1 MRAGVFFFFGMRY
14 NRYNG
19 SGTSGAELEDVRKK
33 RMKIMVIDGNS
44 ILNRAYFGIRNLS
57 NHEGT
62 PTNAV
67 YGFLSTLF
75 KQEDEEKPDRIVVCF
90 DVKEKTFRHKKF
102 DFYKATR
109 KPMEENLAVQL
120 PIIKEVL
127 DALGI
132 VRCEMA
138 GYEADDLLGTISR
151 RANEHGDECVVLT
164 GDRDSLQ
171 LAGGGTVVRLVKS
184 SQGKTTYTS
193 YTTEKFREEYGFDP
207 IRLIDLKSLMGDSSD
222 NIPGVK
228 GVGEKSAMQL
238 LHDFGSLDGIYEH
251 IDDERIKKGVRTKLQ
266 ADEQGARDSYWLA
279 TIDRNVPL
287 ELDVAHLPEQKI
299 DREALYSL
307 LTRLEFDQ
315 FIRKLG
321 LTEGGEAAAPRL
333 PALER
338 CTIASAFEA
347 FGLIDSLTEADRVF
361 VLAGKT
367 LGALCLLS
375 GDTAYFLYA
384 DDMGDAWNDV
394 IARLF
399 DGSVNLALH
408 DAKDIIKNLLLRGI
422 DPRGITF
429 DTALAAY
436 LIDPAQS
443 SYDLPRLAL
452 ACVNEMLPA
461 LDLDDPAALSP
472 LGGREETGRS
482 AAQYLAAM
490 REIFREMNDKIEQ
503 FGMRKLYYEI
513 ELPLERVLAEME
525 NAGCAV
531 APDALRTFGERLETR
546 IRDLVD
552 QIYLDAGAEF
562 NLNSTRQ
569 LGEILF
575 ERLGLPAPK
584 KTKTGYSTSAEVL
597 ERLRDDHPIIA
608 HILEYRRLTKL
619 KSTYVDGL
627 LAVADPKDNRIH
639 THFQQMVTA
648 TGRLSSTD
656 PNLQNIPV
664 RTELGRELRRMFVA
678 PDKDHILIDADYS
691 QIELRVL
698 AHISGDR
705 HMIGAFRTGQD
716 IHAATASK
724 VYHLPIE
731 EITSAM
737 RSSCKAVNFGI
748 VYGISDFSLAQ
759 DIGVS
764 RKEAAAFIRS
774 YLDSYPGVENYMETI
789 KETAREQ
796 GYVTTLFGRRRA
808 LPDINSKNFNVRSAA
823 ERIAM
828 NTPIQGTA
836 ADIIKIAMVR
846 VRDRLRREGLESH
859 LILQVHDELII
870 EAPLKEKD
878 IAVRILTEEMENAF
892 QMDAPLVAEAKSGM
906 SWYDAK

>member
-1 MRAGVFFFFGMRY
+1 
-14 NRYNG
+14 
-19 SGTSGAELEDVRKK
+19 
-33 RMKIMVIDGNS
+33 MKIMVIDGNS
-44 ILNRAYFGIRNLS
+44 IINRAYHGIRPLS

-75 KQEDEEKPDRIVVCF
+75 KQQDEERPDRTVVCF
-90 DVKEKTFRHKKF
+90 DVKEKTFRHLKF
-102 DFYKATR
+102 DTYKATR
-109 KPMEENLAVQL
+109 KPMDEELAVQM
-120 PIIKEVL
+120 PIVKEVL

-132 VRCEMA
+132 VRCELA

-151 RANEHGDECVVLT
+151 RANENGDECVILT

-171 LAGGGTVVRLVKS
+171 LVGGGTVVRLVKS
-184 SQGKTTYTS
+184 ALGKTTYTS
-193 YTTEKFREEYGFDP
+193 YTPEKFREEYGFDP
-207 IRLIDLKSLMGDSSD
+207 IRLIDLKALMGDSSD

-228 GVGEKSAMQL
+228 GVGEKSAKQL
-238 LHDFGSLDGIYEH
+238 LADFGTLDGIYEH
-251 IDDERIKKGVRTKLQ
+251 IDDERIKKGVRAKLQ

-279 TIDRNVPL
+279 TIDRSVPL

-321 LTEGGEAAAPRL
+321 LTEGEEAAAPRL

-367 LGALCLLS
+367 FGALCLLS

-394 IARLF
+394 LARLF

-808 LPDINSKNFNVRSAA
+808 LSDINSKNFNVRSAA

-878 IAVRILTEEMENAF
+878 IAARILTEEMENAF

>member
-14 NRYNG
+14 NKYNG

-251 IDDERIKKGVRTKLQ
+251 IDDERIKKGVRTKLL
-266 ADEQGARDSYWLA
+266 ADEQSARDSYWLA
-279 TIDRNVPL
+279 TIDRSVPL
-287 ELDVAHLPEQKI
+287 ELDVENLPEPKM
-299 DREALYSL
+299 DKAALYAL

-315 FIRKLG
+315 FIRRLG
-321 LTEGGEAAAPRL
+321 LTEEQAPAAQLAV
-333 PALER
+333 PACR
-338 CTIASAFEA
+338 AVSSAFEA
-347 FGLIDSLTEADRVF
+347 FTLLDSLTESDRVF
-361 VLAGKT
+361 ALTGKT
-367 LGALCLLS
+367 VRVLCLMD
-375 GDTAYFLYA
+375 GEEAYCLYA
-384 DDMGDAWNDV
+384 DDMGEAWNDV
-394 IARLF
+394 LARLF
-399 DGSVNLALH
+399 DGSINLALH
-408 DAKDIIKNLLLRGI
+408 DAKDTIKLLLQSGL
-422 DPRGITF
+422 DPRGISF

-436 LIDPAQS
+436 LIDPTQS
-443 SYDLPRLAL
+443 SYELPRLAL
-452 ACVNEMLPA
+452 ACCNAMLPD

-472 LGGREETGRS
+472 LGGREATEG
-482 AAQYLAAM
+482 AAARYLAAM

-531 APDALRTFGERLETR
+531 APEELRTFGERLETR

-552 QIYLDAGAEF
+552 GIYQDAGAEF
-562 NLNSTRQ
+562 NINSPRQ
-569 LGEILF
+569 LGEVLF

-597 ERLRDDHPIIA
+597 ERLRDEHPIIA

-627 LAVADPKDNRIH
+627 LAVVDTKDNRIH

-678 PDKDHILIDADYS
+678 PDKDHVLIDADYS

-698 AHISGDR
+698 AHISQDK
-705 HMIGAFRTGQD
+705 HMIGAFVSGQD

-724 VYHLPIE
+724 VYHLPLD
-731 EITSAM
+731 EITSSM

-764 RKEAAAFIRS
+764 RKEAAEFIKT
-774 YLDSYPGVENYMETI
+774 YLDSYPGIENYMSTI
-789 KETAREQ
+789 KQTAREQ

-808 LPDINSKNFNVRSAA
+808 VPDIDSKNFNVRSAA

-846 VRDRLRREGLESH
+846 VRDRLKREGLESR
-859 LILQVHDELII
+859 LILQVHDELIL
-870 EAPLKEKD
+870 EAPLREKD
-878 IAVRILTEEMENAF
+878 AAAKILTEEMESAF
-892 QMDAPLVAEAKSGM
+892 KMDAPLVAEANCGA
-906 SWYDAK
+906 SWYEAK

>member
-1 MRAGVFFFFGMRY
+1 
-14 NRYNG
+14 
-19 SGTSGAELEDVRKK
+19 
-33 RMKIMVIDGNS
+33 MKIMVIDGNS

-251 IDDERIKKGVRTKLQ
+251 IDDERIKKGVRTKLL
-266 ADEQGARDSYWLA
+266 ADEQSARDSYWLA

-287 ELDVAHLPEQKI
+287 ELDVENLPEPKM
-299 DREALYSL
+299 DKAALYAL

-315 FIRKLG
+315 FIRRLG
-321 LTEGGEAAAPRL
+321 LTEEQAPAAQLAV
-333 PALER
+333 PACR
-338 CTIASAFEA
+338 AVSSAFEA
-347 FGLIDSLTEADRVF
+347 FTLLDSLTESDRVF
-361 VLAGKT
+361 ALTGKT
-367 LGALCLLS
+367 VRVLCLMD
-375 GDTAYFLYA
+375 GEEAYCLYA
-384 DDMGDAWNDV
+384 DDMGEAWNDV
-394 IARLF
+394 LARLF
-399 DGSVNLALH
+399 DGSINLALH
-408 DAKDIIKNLLLRGI
+408 DAKDTIKLLLQSGL
-422 DPRGITF
+422 DPRGISF

-436 LIDPAQS
+436 LIDPTQS
-443 SYDLPRLAL
+443 SYELPRLAL
-452 ACVNEMLPA
+452 ACCNAMLPD

-472 LGGREETGRS
+472 LGGREATEG
-482 AAQYLAAM
+482 AAARYLAAM

-531 APDALRTFGERLETR
+531 APEELRTFGERLETR

-552 QIYLDAGAEF
+552 GIYQDAGAEF
-562 NLNSTRQ
+562 NINSPRQ
-569 LGEILF
+569 LGEVLF

-597 ERLRDDHPIIA
+597 ERLRDEHPIIA

-627 LAVADPKDNRIH
+627 LAVVDTKDNRIH

-678 PDKDHILIDADYS
+678 PDKDHVLIDADYS

-698 AHISGDR
+698 AHISQDT
-705 HMIGAFRTGQD
+705 HMIGAFVAGQD

-724 VYHLPIE
+724 VYHLPLD

-764 RKEAAAFIRS
+764 RKEAAEFIKT
-774 YLDSYPGVENYMETI
+774 YLDSYPGIENYMSTI
-789 KETAREQ
+789 KQTAREQ

-808 LPDINSKNFNVRSAA
+808 VPDIDSKNFNVRSAA

-846 VRDRLRREGLESH
+846 VRDRLKREGLESR
-859 LILQVHDELII
+859 LILQVHDELIL
-870 EAPLKEKD
+870 EAPLREKD
-878 IAVRILTEEMENAF
+878 AAAKILTEEMENAF
-892 QMDAPLVAEAKSGM
+892 KMDAPLVAEANCGA
-906 SWYDAK
+906 SWYEAK

>member
-1 MRAGVFFFFGMRY
+1 
-14 NRYNG
+14 
-19 SGTSGAELEDVRKK
+19 
-33 RMKIMVIDGNS
+33 MKIMVIDGNS
-44 ILNRAYFGIRNLS
+44 IINRAYHGIRPLS

-75 KQEDEEKPDRIVVCF
+75 KQQDEERPDRTVVCF
-90 DVKEKTFRHKKF
+90 DVKEKTFRHLKF
-102 DFYKATR
+102 DTYKATR
-109 KPMEENLAVQL
+109 KPMDEELAVQM
-120 PIIKEVL
+120 PIVKEVL

-132 VRCEMA
+132 VRCELA

-151 RANEHGDECVVLT
+151 RANENGDECVILT

-171 LAGGGTVVRLVKS
+171 LVGGGTVVRLVKS
-184 SQGKTTYTS
+184 ALGKTTYTS
-193 YTTEKFREEYGFDP
+193 YTPEKFREEYGFDP
-207 IRLIDLKSLMGDSSD
+207 IRLIDLKALMGDSSD

-228 GVGEKSAMQL
+228 GVGEKGARQL
-238 LHDFGSLDGIYEH
+238 LADFGTLDGIYEH

-266 ADEQGARDSYWLA
+266 ADEQGARDSSWLA

-347 FGLIDSLTEADRVF
+347 FGLVDSLTEADRVF

-394 IARLF
+394 LARLF

-452 ACVNEMLPA
+452 ACVNEMLPV

-546 IRDLVD
+546 IRDLVE

-597 ERLRDDHPIIA
+597 ERLREDHPIIA

-731 EITSAM
+731 EITSTM

-878 IAVRILTEEMENAF
+878 IAARILTEEMENAF

>member
-1 MRAGVFFFFGMRY
+1 
-14 NRYNG
+14 
-19 SGTSGAELEDVRKK
+19 
-33 RMKIMVIDGNS
+33 MKIMVIDGNS

-251 IDDERIKKGVRTKLQ
+251 IDDERIKKGVRTKLL
-266 ADEQGARDSYWLA
+266 ADEQSARDSYWLA
-279 TIDRNVPL
+279 TIDRSVPL
-287 ELDVAHLPEQKI
+287 ELDVENLPEPKM
-299 DREALYSL
+299 DKAALYAL

-315 FIRKLG
+315 FIRRLG
-321 LTEGGEAAAPRL
+321 LTEEQAPAAQLAV
-333 PALER
+333 PACR
-338 CTIASAFEA
+338 AVSSAFEA
-347 FGLIDSLTEADRVF
+347 FTLLDSRPERDRVF
-361 VLAGKT
+361 ALTGKT
-367 LGALCLLS
+367 ARVLCLMD
-375 GDTAYFLYA
+375 GEEAYCLYA
-384 DDMGDAWNDV
+384 DDMGEAWNDV
-394 IARLF
+394 LVRLF
-399 DGSVNLALH
+399 DGSINLALH
-408 DAKDIIKNLLLRGI
+408 DAKDTIKLLLQSGL
-422 DPRGITF
+422 DPRGISF

-436 LIDPAQS
+436 LIDPTQS
-443 SYDLPRLAL
+443 SYELPRLAL
-452 ACVNEMLPA
+452 ACCNAMLPD

-472 LGGREETGRS
+472 LGGREATEG
-482 AAQYLAAM
+482 AAARYLAAM

-531 APDALRTFGERLETR
+531 APEELRTFGERLETR

-552 QIYLDAGAEF
+552 GIYQDAGAEF
-562 NLNSTRQ
+562 NINSPRQ
-569 LGEILF
+569 LGEVLF

-597 ERLRDDHPIIA
+597 ERLRDEHPIIA

-627 LAVADPKDNRIH
+627 LAVVDTKDNRIH

-678 PDKDHILIDADYS
+678 PDKDHVLIDADYS

-698 AHISGDR
+698 AHISQDK
-705 HMIGAFRTGQD
+705 HMIGAFVAGQD

-724 VYHLPIE
+724 VYHLPLD

-764 RKEAAAFIRS
+764 RKEAAEFIKT
-774 YLDSYPGVENYMETI
+774 YLDSYPGIENYMSTI
-789 KETAREQ
+789 KQTAREQ

-808 LPDINSKNFNVRSAA
+808 VPDIDSKNFNVRSAA

-846 VRDRLRREGLESH
+846 VRDRLKREGLESR
-859 LILQVHDELII
+859 LILQVHDELIL
-870 EAPLKEKD
+870 EAPLREKD
-878 IAVRILTEEMENAF
+878 AAAKILTEEMENAF
-892 QMDAPLVAEAKSGM
+892 KMDAPLVAEANCGA
-906 SWYDAK
+906 SWYEAK

>member
-1 MRAGVFFFFGMRY
+1 
-14 NRYNG
+14 
-19 SGTSGAELEDVRKK
+19 
-33 RMKIMVIDGNS
+33 MKIMVIDGNS
-44 ILNRAYFGIRNLS
+44 IINRAYHGIRPLS

-75 KQEDEEKPDRIVVCF
+75 KQQDEERPDRTVVCF
-90 DVKEKTFRHKKF
+90 DVKEKTFRHLKF
-102 DFYKATR
+102 DTYKATR
-109 KPMEENLAVQL
+109 KPMDEELAVQM
-120 PIIKEVL
+120 PIVKEVL

-132 VRCEMA
+132 VRCELA

-251 IDDERIKKGVRTKLQ
+251 IDDERIKKGVRTKLL
-266 ADEQGARDSYWLA
+266 ADEQSARDSYWLA
-279 TIDRNVPL
+279 TIDRSVPL
-287 ELDVAHLPEQKI
+287 ELDVENLPEPKM
-299 DREALYSL
+299 DKAALYAL

-315 FIRKLG
+315 FIRRLG
-321 LTEGGEAAAPRL
+321 LTEEQAPAAQLAV
-333 PALER
+333 PACR
-338 CTIASAFEA
+338 AVSSAFEA
-347 FGLIDSLTEADRVF
+347 FTLLDSLTESDRVF
-361 VLAGKT
+361 ALTGKT
-367 LGALCLLS
+367 VRVLCLMD
-375 GDTAYFLYA
+375 GEEAYCLYA
-384 DDMGDAWNDV
+384 DDMGEAWNDV
-394 IARLF
+394 LARLF
-399 DGSVNLALH
+399 DGSINLALH
-408 DAKDIIKNLLLRGI
+408 DAKDTIKLLLQSGL
-422 DPRGITF
+422 DPRGISF

-436 LIDPAQS
+436 LIDPTQS
-443 SYDLPRLAL
+443 SYELPRLAL
-452 ACVNEMLPA
+452 ACCNAMLPD

-472 LGGREETGRS
+472 LGGRETTEG
-482 AAQYLAAM
+482 AAARYLAAM

-531 APDALRTFGERLETR
+531 APEELRTFGERLETR

-552 QIYLDAGAEF
+552 GIYQDAGAEF
-562 NLNSTRQ
+562 NINSPRQ
-569 LGEILF
+569 LGEVLF

-597 ERLRDDHPIIA
+597 ERLRDEHPIIA

-627 LAVADPKDNRIH
+627 LAVVDTKDNRIH

-678 PDKDHILIDADYS
+678 PDKDHVLIDADYS

-698 AHISGDR
+698 AHISQDK
-705 HMIGAFRTGQD
+705 HMIGAFVAGQD

-724 VYHLPIE
+724 VYHLPLD

-764 RKEAAAFIRS
+764 RKEAAEFIKT
-774 YLDSYPGVENYMETI
+774 YLDSYPGIENYMTNI
-789 KETAREQ
+789 KQTAREQ

-808 LPDINSKNFNVRSAA
+808 VPDIDSKTFNVRSAA

-846 VRDRLRREGLESH
+846 VRDRLKREGLESR
-859 LILQVHDELII
+859 LILQVHDELIL
-870 EAPLKEKD
+870 EAPLREKD
-878 IAVRILTEEMENAF
+878 AAAKILTEEMENAF
-892 QMDAPLVAEAKSGM
+892 KMDAPLVAEANCGA
-906 SWYDAK
+906 SWYEAN

>member
-14 NRYNG
+14 NKYNG

-251 IDDERIKKGVRTKLQ
+251 IDDERIKKGVRTKLL
-266 ADEQGARDSYWLA
+266 ADEQSARDSYWLA

-287 ELDVAHLPEQKI
+287 ELDVENLPEPKM
-299 DREALYSL
+299 DKAALYAL

-315 FIRKLG
+315 FIRRLG
-321 LTEGGEAAAPRL
+321 LTEEQAPAAQLAV
-333 PALER
+333 PACR
-338 CTIASAFEA
+338 AVSSAFEA
-347 FGLIDSLTEADRVF
+347 FTLLDSLTESDRVF
-361 VLAGKT
+361 ALTGKT
-367 LGALCLLS
+367 VRVLCLMD
-375 GDTAYFLYA
+375 GEEAYCLYA
-384 DDMGDAWNDV
+384 DDMGEAWNDV
-394 IARLF
+394 LARLF
-399 DGSVNLALH
+399 DGSINLALH
-408 DAKDIIKNLLLRGI
+408 DAKDTIKLLLQSGL
-422 DPRGITF
+422 DPRGISF

-436 LIDPAQS
+436 LIDPTQS
-443 SYDLPRLAL
+443 SYELPRLAL
-452 ACVNEMLPA
+452 ACCNAMLPD

-472 LGGREETGRS
+472 LGGREATEG
-482 AAQYLAAM
+482 AAARYLAAM

-531 APDALRTFGERLETR
+531 APEELRTFGERLETR

-552 QIYLDAGAEF
+552 GIYQDAGAEF
-562 NLNSTRQ
+562 NINSPRQ
-569 LGEILF
+569 LGEVLF

-597 ERLRDDHPIIA
+597 ERLRDEHPIIA

-627 LAVADPKDNRIH
+627 LAVVDPKDNRIH

-678 PDKDHILIDADYS
+678 PDKDHVLIDADYS

-698 AHISGDR
+698 AHISQDK
-705 HMIGAFRTGQD
+705 HMIGAFVAGQD

-724 VYHLPIE
+724 VYHLPLD

-764 RKEAAAFIRS
+764 RKEAAEFIKT
-774 YLDSYPGVENYMETI
+774 YLDSYPGIENYMESI
-789 KETAREQ
+789 KQTAREQ

-808 LPDINSKNFNVRSAA
+808 VPDIDSKNFNVRSAA

-846 VRDRLRREGLESH
+846 VRDRLKREGLESR
-859 LILQVHDELII
+859 LILQVHDELIL
-870 EAPLKEKD
+870 EAPLREKD
-878 IAVRILTEEMENAF
+878 AAAKILTEEMESAF
-892 QMDAPLVAEAKSGM
+892 KMDAPLVAEANCGA
-906 SWYDAK
+906 SWYEAK